1 MKTVKGNIENQFL
14 SKFGPN
20 INGCVLMFSCGCFLC
35 HHVTR
40 EVAAWGYSVTP
51 EELTIVRVY
60 SLLFQREII
69 LIFIIQDNNYQNITI
84 SYFKD
89 CLNCKQHAD
98 MTTCVLAVLTCVHA
112 VVSW

>member
-1 MKTVKGNIENQFL
+1 MKLQPG
-14 SKFGPN
+14 
-20 INGCVLMFSCGCFLC
+20 
-35 HHVTR
+35 
-40 EVAAWGYSVTP
+40 GYSVTP

-69 LIFIIQDNNYQNITI
+69 FIFIIQDNNYQNITI